1 MGLVN
6 LDAHKNPN
14 TRIERKAKRDGKIEL
29 SNDFIDPES
38 ITPGEKSDKSRT

>member
-6 LDAHKNPN
+6 LDIEPS
-14 TRIERKAKRDGKIEL
+14 TQIERKAKRNGKDEL

-38 ITPGEKSDKSRT
+38 IKISKID